1 MTPSRSLTAL
11 VLLAVVGLA
20 LPAAAAGP
28 LDGAYAVTAS
38 SAGAA
43 GNDLFMVVLQNDSTI
58 VILVLDP
65 LDSSWTFGVGT
76 LDANQQVEGA
86 LNFGDFLAAG
96 TFQVQFQGATVT
108 GTITLYE
115 FPQSITGTK
124 IF

>member
-1 MTPSRSLTAL
+1 MTPSRSLVAL

-20 LPAAAAGP
+20 LPATAAGP
-28 LDGAYAVTAS
+28 LDGAYALTAS

-43 GNDLFMVVLQNDSTI
+43 GNDLFMVVLQNDSTL

-76 LDANQQVEGA
+76 LDADQQVAGT
-86 LNFGDFLAAG
+86 LNFGDSLGAG
-96 TFQVQFQGATVT
+96 TFQIRFQGGTVT

-115 FPQSITGTK
+115 FAQSVTGTK
-124 IF
+124 LF